1 MRKEEI
7 NTAELVTKYILA
19 LDPSKAVSYSEGEDP
34 PDAYL
39 HYDNT
44 KIPLEI
50 TTTEIPR
57 NPVFGEPSIRELT
70 YEKSHEN
77 LITGIENEAR
87 KQDILNGV
95 YVISFQKPLASEDFS
110 TLKKTFE
117 TLVLSILNSSSSASS
132 GFSQSIVYDY
142 HELAWIYK
150 ASDTGARIFPSFND
164 GAWTES
170 PEFVDFYRSVITK
183 SVSIK
188 IEKLSPIY
196 NSSDCILAI
205 NNSYALADLQAIKKA
220 CKNLPELAKFHS
232 VFIIQENSPI
242 IVHSIC
248 VDWI

>member
-87 KQDILNGV
+87 KPNK
-95 YVISFQKPLASEDFS
+95 IS
-110 TLKKTFE
+110 
-117 TLVLSILNSSSSASS
+117 
-132 GFSQSIVYDY
+132 
-142 HELAWIYK
+142 
-150 ASDTGARIFPSFND
+150 
-164 GAWTES
+164 
-170 PEFVDFYRSVITK
+170 
-183 SVSIK
+183 
-188 IEKLSPIY
+188 
-196 NSSDCILAI
+196 
-205 NNSYALADLQAIKKA
+205 
-220 CKNLPELAKFHS
+220 
-232 VFIIQENSPI
+232 
-242 IVHSIC
+242 
-248 VDWI
+248 